1 MKNIM
6 KIKKF
11 MVATNSLSTGLFAWF
26 IKCLDLILL
35 ILVISFLMNNISDII
50 INLIETISK
59 FYLSVGG
66 SDIILTMSDNINNTS
81 TTTPAST
88 SVTQTQIIHNDG
100 SWANTIRT
108 LFIYGTGAM
117 RLQILKGG
125 GTATSKFITVAG
137 TVGADYVSKILN
149 NTINDPG
156 YVREHYKNWRLILG
170 GDDASTAYVYTD
182 SDKVTSKS
190 MDEAISAVTSKS
202 STVSDSVSNST
213 GSNNTGV
220 NKFISDDGINGID
233 EISNKIFSYI
243 MDTLRPILEPVK
255 VSYSNEILANQIYD
269 ISILLFVLSVLIMI
283 LFIAFII
290 NMTVLIYSDRL
301 LNYFTNRYIRWYIT
315 LNKKLIGI
323 ELIFLGSSI
332 LYFMYILS
340 YGIHFIA
347 THPIIIS

>member
-1 MKNIM
+1 
-6 KIKKF
+6 
-11 MVATNSLSTGLFAWF
+11 
-26 IKCLDLILL
+26 
-35 ILVISFLMNNISDII
+35 
-50 INLIETISK
+50 
-59 FYLSVGG
+59 
-66 SDIILTMSDNINNTS
+66 
-81 TTTPAST
+81 
-88 SVTQTQIIHNDG
+88 
-100 SWANTIRT
+100 
-108 LFIYGTGAM
+108 
-117 RLQILKGG
+117 
-125 GTATSKFITVAG
+125 
-137 TVGADYVSKILN
+137 
-149 NTINDPG
+149 
-156 YVREHYKNWRLILG
+156 
-170 GDDASTAYVYTD
+170 
-182 SDKVTSKS
+182 

-213 GSNNTGV
+213 GSNSAGV
-220 NKFISDDGINGID
+220 NKFIPDDGINGID
-233 EISNKIFSYI
+233 EVANKIFSYI